1 MSILKTRTDKLSV
14 REFLQSAGT
23 RNSDRTK
30 TDQPKNERK
39 NVGTDFFDISNEVI
53 VKVRGS
59 VRAKK
64 ERGTNFYDH
73 LKESDRKFCGN
84 TRSKKPKSPL
94 QQTSKQGRYGLFR
107 TPTADCGLVNSY
119 V

>member
-1 MSILKTRTDKLSV
+1 MDTMSILKTRTDKLSV

-30 TDQPKNERK
+30 TDHPKNERK
-39 NVGTDFFDISNEVI
+39 HVGTDFFDISNEVI

-73 LKESDRKFCGN
+73 LKESDRKSPWQHSIEE
-84 TRSKKPKSPL
+84 TKKSVAADE
-94 QQTSKQGRYGLFR
+94 QTGPVR
-107 TPTADCGLVNSY
+107 TFSITNYRQRASE
-119 V
+119 

>member
-1 MSILKTRTDKLSV
+1 MDTMSMLKTRTDKLSV

-30 TDQPKNERK
+30 ADQPKNERK

-73 LKESDRKFCGN
+73 LKESDR
-84 TRSKKPKSPL
+84 RSPW
-94 QQTSKQGRYGLFR
+94 
-107 TPTADCGLVNSY
+107 
-119 V
+119 